1 MAGGLVRSARSRNII
16 IADIID
22 VYSAWIGLGLLVGL
36 FVLFATERF
45 PPVTVAVAGAAAML
59 ILGYL
64 PRSEMEQVFANP
76 APITIAAMFI
86 LSGALIRT
94 GVVEALASIAERR
107 TERRPRLSIA
117 ELLGGTFLA
126 SSLVNNTPVVI
137 ILVPVMR
144 KIAKLAGTTA
154 SRLLIPLSYLS
165 ILGGTLTLIGSSTN
179 LLVDGV
185 AQRAGEPAFGIFEL
199 TGVGLVAAATGT
211 LFLLATGRFLLPDRA
226 DVSDRE
232 GGRPLVERYL
242 SQLRVTADDPDLGE
256 LYADLSQFA
265 RSGLRLVGVER
276 SGRVLR
282 GNLADQLVEE
292 GDVMLI
298 AADQAEMLSLAEKR
312 GPEMGLA
319 MRGTPKAEGSRIVEA
334 AISPSH
340 PTLGRKLS
348 EIPFL
353 TKTDARILG
362 LSRARHFPGPT
373 LGDARLRAADQLLI
387 EGSPS
392 SIAAIES
399 NVNLINISTPET
411 RPFRRL
417 RAPIAIATMLGIIL
431 LAALGVW
438 TIELLAITGVA
449 IVLLTRCIDPEE
461 AWRSIDGNVIVLI
474 FGMLAVGV
482 GLEGAGTV
490 ELIVDA
496 ALPYLGQLSPLFLLV
511 AVYFLTSL
519 LTETVT
525 NNAVAVIMT
534 PIVLAL
540 ATDLGVD
547 PRPLLFAVMFAAS
560 ASFATPVGYQTNTIV
575 YAAGNYR
582 FADFLKIGAPM
593 NVVVGIATCLAIDA
607 MV

>member
-1 MAGGLVRSARSRNII
+1 MVATFLAEQSEWV
-16 IADIID
+16 
-22 VYSAWIGLGLLVGL
+22 GLLL
-36 FVLFATERF
+36 LLVLFTAFASERF
-45 PPVTVAVAGAAAML
+45 PPVTVAVGGAAVML
-59 ILGYL
+59 VLGYL

-107 TERRPRLSIA
+107 TERHPVRSIT
-117 ELLGGTFLA
+117 ELLGGTFFA

-137 ILVPVMR
+137 ILVPVIR
-144 KIAKLAGTTA
+144 KIARLAGTTS

-165 ILGGTLTLIGSSTN
+165 ILGGTLTLIGTSTN

-199 TGVGLVAAATGT
+199 TSVGLVAAGAGIA
-211 LFLLATGRFLLPDRA
+211 FLLLTGRFLLPDRPEA
-226 DVSDRE
+226 NEPTGAPPVE
-232 GGRPLVERYL
+232 ERYL
-242 SQLRVTADDPDLGE
+242 SQIRVTDDDPNLGE
-256 LYADLSQFA
+256 RYARLPQFG
-265 RSGLRLVGVER
+265 RSGLRLVGLER
-276 SGRVLR
+276 NGRILR
-282 GNLADQLVEE
+282 SDLSEKLVQE
-292 GDVMLI
+292 GDLMLI
-298 AADQAEMLSLAEKR
+298 AADQAEMLSLAER
-312 GPEMGLA
+312 HGPELGLT
-319 MRGTPKAEGSRIVEA
+319 MRGRPSSKDTRIVEA

-340 PTLGRKLS
+340 PTLGRRLS

-353 TKTDARILG
+353 TRTNARILG
-362 LSRARHFPGPT
+362 VSRARHFPGPT
-373 LGDARLRAADQLLI
+373 LGDTRLRAADQLLI
-387 EGSPS
+387 EGSPTC
-392 SIAAIES
+392 IAAIEN

-417 RAPIAIATMLGIIL
+417 RAPIAVMTMLGIIA
-431 LAALGVW
+431 LAALGLW

-449 IVLLTRCIDPEE
+449 IVLLSRCIDPEE

-474 FGMLAVGV
+474 FGMLAVGI

-490 ELIVDA
+490 DLIVDA
-496 ALPYLGQLSPLFLLV
+496 ALPYLVQLSPLYLLL
-511 AVYFLTSL
+511 AIYFLTSL

-534 PIVLAL
+534 PIVLTL
-540 ATDLGVD
+540 ASDLGVD
-547 PRPLLFAVMFAAS
+547 ARPLLFAVMFAAS

-582 FADFLKIGAPM
+582 FSDFLKIGAPM
-593 NVVVGIATCLAIDA
+593 NVVVGIATCLAIDL

>member
-1 MAGGLVRSARSRNII
+1 MLGTFLT
-16 IADIID
+16 D
-22 VYSAWIGLGLLVGL
+22 YSAWIGLGLLVGL
-36 FVLFATERF
+36 FILFATERF
-45 PPVTVAVAGAAAML
+45 PPVTVAVGGAAVML
-59 ILGYL
+59 VLGYL

-107 TERRPRLSIA
+107 TERHPRRSIA
-117 ELLGGTFLA
+117 ELFGGTFLA

-137 ILVPVMR
+137 ILVPVIR
-144 KIAKLAGTTA
+144 KIAGLAGSTA

-165 ILGGTLTLIGSSTN
+165 ILGGTLTLIGTSTN

-185 AQRAGEPAFGIFEL
+185 AQRSGQPPFGIFEL
-199 TGVGLVAAATGT
+199 TGVGLVAALTGT
-211 LFLLATGRFLLPDRA
+211 LFLLVSGRFLLPNRPDAADR
-226 DVSDRE
+226 DS
-232 GGRPLVERYL
+232 GRPLEERYL
-242 SQLRVTADDPDLGE
+242 TQLRVTQDDKDIGKA
-256 LYADLSQFA
+256 YGDLSQFG
-265 RSGLRLVGVER
+265 RSGLRLVGLER
-276 SGRVLR
+276 GGAILR
-282 GNLADQLVEE
+282 SDLDELIVEE
-292 GDVMLI
+292 GDIMQI
-298 AADQAEMLSLAEKR
+298 AADQAEMLSLAAGR
-312 GPEMGLA
+312 GSELGLSA
-319 MRGTPKAEGSRIVEA
+319 RAAPASDENRIVEA

-348 EIPFL
+348 EVPFL
-353 TKTDARILG
+353 TKTGARILG

-373 LGDARLRAADQLLI
+373 LSDARIRAADHLLI
-387 EGSPS
+387 EGSPA
-392 SIAAIES
+392 SIAAIE
-399 NVNLINISTPET
+399 NNINLINISTPDT

-417 RAPIAIATMLGIIL
+417 RAPIAVVTMMGIIV

-449 IVLLTRCIDPEE
+449 IVLLSRCIDPEE

-474 FGMLAVGV
+474 FGMLAVGL
-482 GLEGAGTV
+482 GLESAGTV
-490 ELIVDA
+490 DLIVDT
-496 ALPYLGQLSPLFLLV
+496 ALPLLANLSPLYLLL
-511 AVYFLTSL
+511 AVYLLTSV

-540 ATDLGVD
+540 ATDLGVE

-593 NVVVGIATCLAIDA
+593 NVVVGLATCLAINA

>member
-1 MAGGLVRSARSRNII
+1 MLETFIT
-16 IADIID
+16 D
-22 VYSAWIGLGLLVGL
+22 YSAWIGLALLVGL

-45 PPVTVAVAGAAAML
+45 PPVTIAVGGGAVML
-59 ILGYL
+59 LLGYL
-64 PRSEMEQVFANP
+64 ERAQMEQVFANP

-107 TERRPRLSIA
+107 TERHPRRSIG

-137 ILVPVMR
+137 ILVPVIK

-154 SRLLIPLSYLS
+154 GRLLIPLSYLS
-165 ILGGTLTLIGSSTN
+165 ILGGTLTLIGTSTN

-199 TGVGLVAAATGT
+199 TGVGLVAAVTGIA
-211 LFLLATGRFLLPDRA
+211 FLILTGRFLLPDRPETDA
-226 DVSDRE
+226 RE
-232 GGRPLVERYL
+232 GGRPMEERYL
-242 SQLRVTADDPDLGE
+242 TQLRVQEDDGAIGE
-256 LYADLSQFA
+256 TYGSLSQFG
-265 RSGLRLVGVER
+265 RSGLRLVGIER
-276 SGRVLR
+276 GGRVLR
-282 GNLADQLVEE
+282 GELKDEVVEE
-292 GDVMLI
+292 GDLMLI
-298 AADQAEMLSLAEKR
+298 AANQTEMLSLAASR
-312 GPEMGLA
+312 GPELGLA
-319 MRGTPKAEGSRIVEA
+319 MRTSPDPKRSRIVEA

-348 EIPFL
+348 EVPFL
-353 TKTDARILG
+353 TKTGARILG

-373 LGDARLRAADQLLI
+373 LADARLRAADHLLI
-387 EGSPS
+387 EGSPACIS
-392 SIAAIES
+392 AIES

-411 RPFRRL
+411 RPYRRL
-417 RAPIAIATMLGIIL
+417 RAPIALVTMLGIIV

-449 IVLLTRCIDPEE
+449 IVLLSRCIDPEE

-474 FGMLAVGV
+474 FGMLAVGI

-490 ELIVDA
+490 DLIVSA
-496 ALPYLGQLSPLFLLV
+496 ALPYLAQLSPLFLLL
-511 AVYFLTSL
+511 AIYFLTSI

-540 ATDLGVD
+540 ATDLGTE

-582 FADFLKIGAPM
+582 FSDFLKIGTAM